1 MKNIRWILVIIIT
14 LSATSTFA
22 QYADDNVTVNDS
34 RKSKDPFKG
43 KNKAQ
48 ELDSLKLAKISLPDP
63 DVNMEDVSSTGIE
76 ISGIQI
82 INEVSDSSILG
93 YVQTGMFNR
102 WKPAG
107 FDKPFTDYLQSYADQ
122 HYRSIFKQDAPP
134 LLVVIQEVRIG
145 ERTFSMSERSFCH
158 FRAISFAG
166 DGHGKYKQI
175 TTLDTIITKGGM
187 DVTHKHGENI
197 TKALQLLLVKSGK
210 TTQTANATYS
220 ISEIKEK
227 VTERYNVPA
236 LQAKE
241 HPDGIYLTFKEFIDD
256 KPSITDFE
264 FSTNSDQVTQFYH
277 KDSSGKITYFDKF
290 WGVRKSGALLK
301 QHYDASL
308 IPIEQKQNSIYLT
321 NYLANSRRN
330 NSALIWSSIG
340 GGLIGTAIA
349 AGSTAGTIPFV
360 ENIPYIKKK
369 EPYATRVDIE
379 TGELSL

>member
-1 MKNIRWILVIIIT
+1 MKIISWTLIT
-14 LSATSTFA
+14 LLTLTATSAFA

-48 ELDSLKLAKISLPDP
+48 DLDSGKISKISLPDP
-63 DVNMEDVSSTGIE
+63 DVNMENVSSTGIE

-82 INEVSDSSILG
+82 INEVSDSSVLG

-107 FDKPFTDYLQSYADQ
+107 FEKPFTDYLQSYLDQ
-122 HYRSIFKQDAPP
+122 HYRSIFKKEGPQ
-134 LLVVIQEVRIG
+134 LLIVVQEIRIG
-145 ERTFSMSERSFCH
+145 ERTFSMSERGFCQLK
-158 FRAISFAG
+158 AITFAG
-166 DGHGKYKQI
+166 DGNGKFRQI
-175 TTLDTIITKGGM
+175 TTLDTILTRGGL

-197 TKALQLLLVKSGK
+197 AAALHLLLVKSGK
-210 TTQTANATYS
+210 TTQAGNNAYT
-220 ISEIKEK
+220 IPEIRENAAK
-227 VTERYNVPA
+227 RYNVPG

-241 HPDGIYLTFKEFIDD
+241 HPDGIYLTFQEFIDD
-256 KPSITDFE
+256 RPSITTFE
-264 FSTNSDQVTQFYH
+264 FTTNSDKVTQFYQ
-277 KDSSGKITYFDKF
+277 KDSSGKIRYIDKF

-308 IPIEQKQNSIYLT
+308 IPIEQKQNSIYLV

-330 NSALIWSSIG
+330 NNALIWSSVG
-340 GGLIGTAIA
+340 GGLIGGAIA
-349 AGSTAGTIPFV
+349 AGSMAGTMPFV

-369 EPYATRVDIE
+369 EPFATRIDIE